1 MKIEDLKLN
10 KEQLE
15 AVKQT
20 EGPVIVFAGA
30 GTGKTRTLTSRVAY
44 MISECGIDPKS
55 ILAITFTKK
64 ATNEMRERI
73 HALIGSDANK
83 VTISTIHALCAK
95 ILRQTIHVLGYQ
107 NNFEIIDDEKWDW

>member
-1 MKIEDLKLN
+1 
-10 KEQLE
+10 
-15 AVKQT
+15 
-20 EGPVIVFAGA
+20 
-30 GTGKTRTLTSRVAY
+30 
-44 MISECGIDPKS
+44 MIDNVGIDPKS

-73 HALIGSDANK
+73 HALIGPNASK

-107 NNFEIIDDEKWDW
+107 NNFEIIDDEDSFRIINEMIMNKTYQKQQQIFNLFKKN